1 MNFSKSDLP
10 HIQWSL
16 LILLAVLGT
25 GGVIIAASQGFVT
38 RAQDEQRALKQQLS
52 AARGQLATAQED
64 QEKMQTYTQEYNTL
78 LRRDII
84 GDDRRLDWMEA
95 LDKMRKQSKA
105 SGLMDFNYSIAPQ
118 QRYAPFPPVDS
129 GNFELHSSGMSMQF
143 NLLHEEQL
151 LSVLDALRT
160 NNRGWFMLERCELE
174 RNSTQEASN
183 AQEDDEPP
191 VNAST
196 AVVRSF
202 VPQLKAQCAG
212 GWLTLKNRN
221 AQ

>member
-25 GGVIIAASQGFVT
+25 SGAIIFASQNFVT
-38 RAQDEQRALKQQLS
+38 HAQEEQLTLKQQLS
-52 AARGQLATAQED
+52 AARGQIATAQED
-64 QEKMQTYTQEYNTL
+64 QEKMQTYTQEYNAL

-95 LDKMRKQSKA
+95 LDKMRKQNKA

-129 GNFELHSSGMSMQF
+129 GNFDLNSSGMSMQF

-151 LSVLDALRT
+151 LSVLDTLR
-160 NNRGWFMLERCELE
+160 NNKGWFVLDHCELE
-174 RNSTQEASN
+174 RVSTQEVNN
-183 AQEDDEPP
+183 AQEDNEPP
-191 VNAST
+191 VTAST
-196 AVVRSF
+196 PVARNF
-202 VPQLKAQCAG
+202 VPQLKAQCTG

-221 AQ
+221 DK